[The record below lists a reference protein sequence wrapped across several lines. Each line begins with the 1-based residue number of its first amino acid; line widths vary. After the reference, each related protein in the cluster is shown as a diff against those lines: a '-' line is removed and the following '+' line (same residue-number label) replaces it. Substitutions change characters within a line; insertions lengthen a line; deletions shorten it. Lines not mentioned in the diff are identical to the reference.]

1 MAVPIAILGAMGTLL
16 LMGTPFD
23 LYVQIGV
30 VILIGM
36 SAKVAILIVEFAKTL
51 REEKGMGIVESA
63 VEAARL
69 RFRAV
74 LMTVFAF
81 IWGVFP
87 LVVASGASAESR
99 HSLGYAV
106 FGGMILS
113 TVVGVVLVPA
123 FFVAMQTLRG
133 KCKPQQHNAEVTL

>member
-1 MAVPIAILGAMGTLL
+1 MGPLL
-16 LMGTPFD
+16 LMGT
-23 LYVQIGV
+23 YVQLGV

-51 REEKGMGIVESA
+51 GEKGMGIVESV

-74 LMTVFAF
+74 LMTAFVF

-87 LVVASGASAESR
+87 LVIASVAGAESR

-113 TVVGVVLVPA
+113 TVIAVVWVPA
-123 FFVAMQTLRG
+123 FFVAMQTLRE
-133 KCKPQQHNAEVTL
+133 KYKPKKRKVTANI